1 MKIELEQW
9 EINTALNALAELPYK
24 ESGAIIQR
32 IKDQIDP
39 PVTHCKGCA
48 WFAPVESMPAA
59 LALHEKLH
67 ELFDGILPPREGRTG
82 ICRKVT
88 FSPDKPVLCNENGF
102 CHRAERKEE
111 NQ

>member
-1 MKIELEQW
+1 MKIDLELW
-9 EINTALNALAELPYK
+9 EINTALNALAKLPY
-24 ESGAIIQR
+24 EDSAAIIQR

-39 PVTHCKGCA
+39 PVTHCKDCA

-59 LALHEKLH
+59 LDMHVKLH

-88 FSPDKPVLCNENGF
+88 FSPDKPVLVNENGF
-102 CHRAERKEE
+102 CHRAERREE
-111 NQ
+111 

>member
-1 MKIELEQW
+1 MKLDLELW
-9 EINTALNALAELPYK
+9 EINTALNALAKLPYE

-39 PVTHCKGCA
+39 PMTHCKDCA
-48 WFAPVESMPAA
+48 WFAPVESNPAA
-59 LALHEKLH
+59 LDMHVKLH

-88 FSPDKPVLCNENGF
+88 FSPDKPVLVNENGF
-102 CHRAERKEE
+102 CHRAERREE
-111 NQ
+111 

>member
-1 MKIELEQW
+1 MKIELEPW

-39 PVTHCKGCA
+39 PVTHCRECA
-48 WFAPVESMPAA
+48 WFAPVESNPAA
-59 LALHEKLH
+59 LAMHVKLH
-67 ELFDGILPPREGRTG
+67 ELFDGILPPREGTTG
-82 ICRKVT
+82 VCRKTPGSGRV
-88 FSPDKPVLCNENGF
+88 PLLVNENGF
-102 CHRAERKEE
+102 CHRAQRKEE